1 MLWFLALRLS
11 QSDSYMDEI
20 KIQTAWPK
28 PVMAEISFS
37 DFPLIFLLWIKFVII
52 SRDIEMLLVSMSRN
66 SLMPK
71 REIGRA
77 FPSHEL
83 GLAG

>member
-1 MLWFLALRLS
+1 
-11 QSDSYMDEI
+11 
-20 KIQTAWPK
+20 
-28 PVMAEISFS
+28 
-37 DFPLIFLLWIKFVII
+37 
-52 SRDIEMLLVSMSRN
+52 MLLVSMSRN